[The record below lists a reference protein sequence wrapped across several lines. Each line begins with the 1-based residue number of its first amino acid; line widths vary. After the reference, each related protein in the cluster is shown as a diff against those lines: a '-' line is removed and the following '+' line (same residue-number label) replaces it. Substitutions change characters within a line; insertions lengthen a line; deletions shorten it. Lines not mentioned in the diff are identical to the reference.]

1 MDFEHLVDETNPVKS
16 EIRRFALDFGLE
28 WDVHFDYVAPTD
40 HPLVKSPQRS
50 MDPNTIISIETRA
63 EDFDGD
69 PKHIVYLHEY
79 SEDRNNPT
87 KLISEDY
94 LILAKAGLGEF
105 NILLSNEPPII
116 SNLGRPE
123 PYASILTTEILS
135 LCEFTS
141 EAWALDLLVS
151 RGFSNLAEQIL
162 LARHEKLLHSINSD
176 KVLKDKLELAKTISE
191 AAFCYEMFR
200 RTNTGAEYPKSI
212 ALLAQQCRRRP
223 NSSCDIKWQLIQSI
237 YRNLPVMPSYQKQ
250 VLPILNQTTSQHL
263 QVLAGLNFGYLTATK
278 LHQSYQ
284 MSSLGGEYVW
294 MHNEFYTGYKKPFI
308 IPFNK

>member
-28 WDVHFDYVAPTD
+28 WDVHFDYVAPT
-40 HPLVKSPQRS
+40 VKSPQRS

-87 KLISEDY
+87 KLISDDY

-191 AAFCYEMFR
+191 
-200 RTNTGAEYPKSI
+200 
-212 ALLAQQCRRRP
+212 
-223 NSSCDIKWQLIQSI
+223 
-237 YRNLPVMPSYQKQ
+237 
-250 VLPILNQTTSQHL
+250 
-263 QVLAGLNFGYLTATK
+263 
-278 LHQSYQ
+278 
-284 MSSLGGEYVW
+284 
-294 MHNEFYTGYKKPFI
+294 
-308 IPFNK
+308 